1 MPNPNSSRRTFVKTI
16 GGAGFAVGL
25 AGCTGNGGNGGNG
38 NGGGGNGNGG
48 NGGNGN
54 GGTSG
59 GNGNGDADGVRV
71 GALFPLSGGLA
82 QLGEESLRGVEL
94 AVKERNANGGI
105 SGEEVSLVTKDAPD
119 ADAGVSAVESL
130 ATVEEVPVTVG
141 SYSSTISAAS
151 SRRASTYDLPYWE
164 LGAVADSITEEGADN
179 TFRTCAPASFFGRD
193 GMDLT
198 ANVIAPALDTDPSDL
213 NVAIMYESGEYG
225 NAVGDSARSA
235 AEDLGLNV
243 VEDIEYEADTSDLS
257 SAVQRLGEADVDV
270 LNHTGYD
277 ADIDLLWT
285 QLSNLDVFIPA
296 AVGNGGGYSLTT
308 YRENVGDNTALGVF
322 NEDFTQ
328 YNTNPEFAPGI
339 EEFVQLYADEFGD
352 PPLSGHSLANYFGA
366 NVLFDVMENAD
377 SYDLDTIR
385 EEAFALDRELNTSA
399 TSWGVS
405 FNEETQQNERISVVG
420 HQWQEDTYDDDI
432 WHPEV
437 TDGTPDLYSIFPEEA
452 RLEGIDVTNIPQPD
466 YTEE

>member
-1 MPNPNSSRRTFVKTI
+1 MKTI

-25 AGCTGNGGNGGNG
+25 AGCTGNGGNG
-38 NGGGGNGNGG
+38 NGNGG
-48 NGGNGN
+48 NGMGGNGGTGNGN
-54 GGTSG
+54 GGT
-59 GNGNGDADGVRV
+59 GNGNDGNGNGNGGNGDADGVRV

-82 QLGEESLRGVEL
+82 QLGQESLRGVEL
-94 AVKERNANGGI
+94 AVRERNENGGI
-105 SGEEVSLVTKDAPD
+105 GGEEVSLVTKDAPD

-151 SRRASTYDLPYWE
+151 SRRAANYDLPYWE

-193 GMDLT
+193 GMNLAAD
-198 ANVIAPALDTDPSDL
+198 VIAPALDTDPSDL
-213 NVAIMYESGEYG
+213 RVAVMYESGEYG
-225 NAVGDSARSA
+225 NAVGDAAIGA

-243 VEDIEYEADTSDLS
+243 VEDIEYESDTSDLS

-285 QLSNLDVFIPA
+285 QLANLDVFIPA
-296 AVGNGGGYSLTT
+296 AVGNGAGYSLTT
-308 YRENVGDNTALGVF
+308 FRENVGNNTALGVF

-339 EEFVQLYADEFGD
+339 EEFVQLYADEFD
-352 PPLSGHSLANYFGA
+352 EPPLSGHSLANYFGA
-366 NVLFDVMENAD
+366 NVLFDVMESAD
-377 SYDLDTIR
+377 SFDLEDIR
-385 EEAFALDRELNTSA
+385 EAAFELDRELNTSA

-405 FNEETQQNERISVVG
+405 FDEETQQNERISVVG

-437 TDGTPDLYSIFPEEA
+437 TDGTPDLYSVFPEEA

-466 YTEE
+466 YTE